1 MFDDNNMM
9 GGGPEGKWTNRNTG
23 ETLYVMN
30 SVMDGESMV
39 LITDH
44 GELTGPDIEYFM
56 NNYVKA
62 SEDTTEYQVTNAETG
77 TVTKMPE
84 NGKSQVK
91 QQPTISKLQKEDDDF
106 YIDDIPYISTN
117 NNTQIQQKTQEEP
130 QLKNKDI
137 IKKLFD
143 KIDSKPQIHLTID
156 WADFPKNEISTLV
169 NFLDVDISDISR
181 YIEKEFMT
189 TDEISGEI
197 TKIIESK
204 LNENN

>member
-9 GGGPEGKWTNRNTG
+9 GGGPEGKWLNRNTG

-30 SVMDGESMV
+30 SVMDGESMM

-56 NNYVKA
+56 NNYVKD
-62 SEDTTEYQVTNAETG
+62 SDDTTEYKVTNPETG
-77 TVTKMPE
+77 AIAKMTDE
-84 NGKSQVK
+84 DK
-91 QQPTISKLQKEDDDF
+91 QKNNQPKPVSKLEKQDNDF
-106 YIDDIPYISTN
+106 FIDDIPYVPAV
-117 NNTQIQQKTQEEP
+117 TQNQIKQEEP

-143 KIDSKPQIHLTID
+143 KIESKPQIHLTID

-169 NFLDVDISDISR
+169 NFLDVDIQDISR

>member
-9 GGGPEGKWTNRNTG
+9 GGGPEGKWLNRNTG

-56 NNYVKA
+56 NNYVKD
-62 SEDTTEYQVTNAETG
+62 SDDTTEYKVTDAETG
-77 TVTKMPE
+77 AIAKMTDE
-84 NGKSQVK
+84 DK
-91 QQPTISKLQKEDDDF
+91 QKNNQPKPVSKLEKHDNDF
-106 YIDDIPYISTN
+106 FIDDIPYVPPV
-117 NNTQIQQKTQEEP
+117 TQNQIKQEEP

-143 KIDSKPQIHLTID
+143 KIDSKPQIRLTID

-169 NFLDVDISDISR
+169 NFLDVDIKDISR

>member
-9 GGGPEGKWTNRNTG
+9 GGGPEGKWLNRNTG

-30 SVMDGESMV
+30 SVMDGESMM

-56 NNYVKA
+56 NNYVKD
-62 SEDTTEYQVTNAETG
+62 SDDTTEYKVTNPETG
-77 TVTKMPE
+77 AIAKMTDE
-84 NGKSQVK
+84 DK
-91 QQPTISKLQKEDDDF
+91 QKNNQPKPVSKLEKQDNDF
-106 YIDDIPYISTN
+106 FIDDIPYVPAV
-117 NNTQIQQKTQEEP
+117 TQNQLKQEEP

-143 KIDSKPQIHLTID
+143 KIESKPQIHLTID

-169 NFLDVDISDISR
+169 NFLDVDIQDISR